1 MWKAYYR
8 KFCHCAI
15 LQNGKSGYVFVE
27 NGSKIDIVIYISVS
41 YNLSTNGQKSAPDE
55 RFCKI
60 LRPAL
65 TILEIFW
72 SFGGCQ
78 RA

>member
-27 NGSKIDIVIYISVS
+27 NVLLFVKNINI
-41 YNLSTNGQKSAPDE
+41 
-55 RFCKI
+55 
-60 LRPAL
+60 
-65 TILEIFW
+65 
-72 SFGGCQ
+72 
-78 RA
+78 

>member
-8 KFCHCAI
+8 KFRYCAI

-27 NGSKIDIVIYISVS
+27 NGSKIDIVIYISAG
-41 YNLSTNGQKSAPDE
+41 YNLSTNGQKSALDE

-60 LRPAL
+60 FHPAL
-65 TILEIFW
+65 TILEKFW
-72 SFGGCQ
+72 SIEGGLG
-78 RA
+78 A